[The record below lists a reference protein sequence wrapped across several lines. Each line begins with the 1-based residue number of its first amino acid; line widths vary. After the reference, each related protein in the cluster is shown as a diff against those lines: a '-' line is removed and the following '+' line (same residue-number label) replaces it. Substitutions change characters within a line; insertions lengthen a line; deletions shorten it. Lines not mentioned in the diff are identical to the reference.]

1 MTKINRFSYVA
12 MALLIVG
19 ALTLQLVP
27 AVFAGFL
34 VYTLTQKLSQGLL
47 NIVHDRFD
55 FHARAV
61 ALAVVIFTVVAL
73 CGGAVLATATFVKGS
88 DGLPWLIAKMADIL
102 DRVRLEVPLFLQAY
116 VPGSVNELN
125 TTVVEMLRTHSASLS
140 AIGVESLKST
150 ALLIL
155 AIVAGAMVSWNQ
167 FALPHEYKPFAGSL
181 LQRLSTLT
189 ESFEKVVFAQVKI
202 SAINAFLTAIYLLAV
217 LPACGIHLPLAKT
230 LVGITFV
237 AGLLPVVG
245 NLVSN
250 TIIVVISLGI
260 SPQVCLASLGFLV
273 AVHKLEYFL
282 NAKIIGHNID
292 AAAWEL
298 IITMIVME
306 RLFGVPGLVTAPVI
320 YAYLKRE
327 LKEAGLVGRIM
338 ADATAPAQSQPEP
351 TPVGVSPVILRTV
364 PARPHDVLSDDL
376 PSCSTSEQAHED
388 ITPVAPS
395 LVEQPAESTQSA
407 DIDTEEVP
415 DEALFEPA
423 PAPIVVSASGDAY
436 ATETVETSVASALP
450 AAESVETPTAPQAD
464 KPVSAAATPGQPSGK
479 PQNPWARKAKG
490 RS

>member
-1 MTKINRFSYVA
+1 MTKINRISYVA

-34 VYTLTQKLSQGLL
+34 VYTLTQKLSEGLL

-61 ALAVVIFTVVAL
+61 ALAVVIFTVVAI
-73 CGGAVLATATFVKGS
+73 CGGAVLATASFVKGS

-102 DRVRLEVPLFLQAY
+102 DRVRLEVPPFLQAY

-155 AIVAGAMVSWNQ
+155 AIVAGAMISWDQ

-202 SAINAFLTAIYLLAV
+202 SAINTFLTAIYLLAA
-217 LPACGIHLPLAKT
+217 LPASGIHLPLAKT

-245 NLVSN
+245 NLISN

-273 AVHKLEYFL
+273 GVHKLEYFL
-282 NAKIIGHNID
+282 NAKIIGRNID

-298 IITMIVME
+298 IIPMIVME

-327 LKEAGLVGRIM
+327 LKEAGLIGRLM
-338 ADATAPAQSQPEP
+338 ADHAPASE
-351 TPVGVSPVILRTV
+351 TPAVPVPRTV
-364 PARPHDVLSDDL
+364 AARPHDEFSDDL
-376 PSCSTSEQAHED
+376 PSCATSEHAHPD
-388 ITPVAPS
+388 STPIAPPV
-395 LVEQPAESTQSA
+395 VEQPAESTQSR
-407 DIDTEEVP
+407 DIATEEVP

-436 ATETVETSVASALP
+436 ATEAGETSASVLP
-450 AAESVETPTAPQAD
+450 DAESVETPTAPQAD
-464 KPVSAAATPGQPSGK
+464 KPLSAAATPGQPSGK